1 MGRKAKISYEIKF
14 KFIEKYLNGNI
25 SQIGI
30 ARELGLH
37 PSSIQGWIRK
47 YKAFGPEGLKTIK
60 KNTHYSS
67 ELKLSA
73 VKDYINGKGSLA
85 DISLKYNLSCT
96 GILTQWINKYNKCHK
111 TCKPHNN
118 KGDHIMTNGRKTTYE
133 ERIEIVAFCIAN
145 ANDYN
150 LTANKYKVSYQQVY
164 TWINKY
170 NRGGYEALVDRRG
183 KRKKLEDLSESEK
196 IAAQLKLLES
206 ENRRLKMEND
216 FLKKL
221 DEIERR

>member
-111 TCKPHNN
+111 TCKSHNN
-118 KGDHIMTNGRKTTYE
+118 DSVKFRM
-133 ERIEIVAFCIAN
+133 
-145 ANDYN
+145 
-150 LTANKYKVSYQQVY
+150 
-164 TWINKY
+164 
-170 NRGGYEALVDRRG
+170 
-183 KRKKLEDLSESEK
+183 KK
-196 IAAQLKLLES
+196 
-206 ENRRLKMEND
+206 
-216 FLKKL
+216 
-221 DEIERR
+221 

>member
-1 MGRKAKISYEIKF
+1 MNFYDKIHELTRCLKETNEYKEYISLKNSLKEDEKAYNLIKEF
-14 KFIEKYLNGNI
+14 KNKQNELQLNYLNGNI

-111 TCKPHNN
+111 TCKSHNN

-150 LTANKYKVSYQQVY
+150 LTANKY
-164 TWINKY
+164 
-170 NRGGYEALVDRRG
+170 NR
-183 KRKKLEDLSESEK
+183 
-196 IAAQLKLLES
+196 
-206 ENRRLKMEND
+206 
-216 FLKKL
+216 
-221 DEIERR
+221 

>member
-14 KFIEKYLNGNI
+14 KFIEEYLNGNI
-25 SQIGI
+25 SQIAI

-47 YKAFGPEGLKTIK
+47 YKAFGPEGLK
-60 KNTHYSS
+60 N
-67 ELKLSA
+67 
-73 VKDYINGKGSLA
+73 INGKGSLA

-111 TCKPHNN
+111 TCKSHNN

-150 LTANKYKVSYQQVY
+150 LTANKYKVSYQQIY

-170 NRGGYEALVDRRG
+170 NRSGYEALVDSRG
-183 KRKKLEDLSESEK
+183 KRKKIEDLSESEK
-196 IAAQLKLLES
+196 IAAQLKLLEA

>member
-111 TCKPHNN
+111 TCKSHNN

-150 LTANKYKVSYQQVY
+150 LTA
-164 TWINKY
+164 NKY

-206 ENRRLKMEND
+206 ENRHLKMEND

>member
-1 MGRKAKISYEIKF
+1 MEI
-14 KFIEKYLNGNI
+14 YLK
-25 SQIGI
+25 QV
-30 ARELGLH
+30 
-37 PSSIQGWIRK
+37 Q
-47 YKAFGPEGLKTIK
+47 PE
-60 KNTHYSS
+60 NQ
-67 ELKLSA
+67 
-73 VKDYINGKGSLA
+73 DYILVVFRDGYVNIKP
-85 DISLKYNLSCT
+85 
-96 GILTQWINKYNKCHK
+96 NKCHK
-111 TCKPHNN
+111 TCKSHNN

-164 TWINKY
+164 TQINKY

-206 ENRRLKMEND
+206 ENRHLKMEND

-221 DEIERR
+221 TSLDIRYLNYANVQGLVDLHIING

>member
-111 TCKPHNN
+111 TCKSHNN

-133 ERIEIVAFCIAN
+133 E
-145 ANDYN
+145 
-150 LTANKYKVSYQQVY
+150 
-164 TWINKY
+164 
-170 NRGGYEALVDRRG
+170 
-183 KRKKLEDLSESEK
+183 LEDLSESEK

-206 ENRRLKMEND
+206 ENRHLKMEND

>member
-1 MGRKAKISYEIKF
+1 MGRKAKISYEIKI
-14 KFIEKYLNGNI
+14 KFIEEYLNGNI
-25 SQIGI
+25 SQRGI
-30 ARELGLH
+30 ARELGLN
-37 PSSIQGWIRK
+37 PSSIGGWISK
-47 YKAFGPEGLKTIK
+47 YKAFGPEGLKNIE
-60 KNTHYSS
+60 KNTYYNS

-73 VKDYINGKGSLA
+73 VKDYINGKGSLS

-96 GILTQWINKYNKCHK
+96 GILRQWINKYNKCHK
-111 TCKPHNN
+111 TCKSHNN
-118 KGDHIMTNGRKTTYE
+118 KGNQIMTNGRKTTYE

-145 ANDYN
+145 ANNYN
-150 LTANKYKVSYQQVY
+150 LAANKYNVSYQQVY

-170 NRGGYEALVDRRG
+170 KQGGYEALVDRRG

-196 IAAQLKLLES
+196 IAVQLKLLEA

>member
-37 PSSIQGWIRK
+37 PSSIQVWIRK

-111 TCKPHNN
+111 TCKSHNN

-164 TWINKY
+164 T
-170 NRGGYEALVDRRG
+170 
-183 KRKKLEDLSESEK
+183 
-196 IAAQLKLLES
+196 
-206 ENRRLKMEND
+206 
-216 FLKKL
+216 
-221 DEIERR
+221 

>member
-37 PSSIQGWIRK
+37 HSSIQGWIRK

-111 TCKPHNN
+111 TCKSHNN

-206 ENRRLKMEND
+206 ENRHLKMEND

>member
-111 TCKPHNN
+111 TCKSHNN

-150 LTANKYKVSYQQVY
+150 LTA
-164 TWINKY
+164 NKY

>member
-1 MGRKAKISYEIKF
+1 MLCLLLY
-14 KFIEKYLNGNI
+14 
-25 SQIGI
+25 
-30 ARELGLH
+30 
-37 PSSIQGWIRK
+37 
-47 YKAFGPEGLKTIK
+47 T
-60 KNTHYSS
+60 NT
-67 ELKLSA
+67 K
-73 VKDYINGKGSLA
+73 
-85 DISLKYNLSCT
+85 
-96 GILTQWINKYNKCHK
+96 Q
-111 TCKPHNN
+111 
-118 KGDHIMTNGRKTTYE
+118 
-133 ERIEIVAFCIAN
+133 RIEIVAFCIAN